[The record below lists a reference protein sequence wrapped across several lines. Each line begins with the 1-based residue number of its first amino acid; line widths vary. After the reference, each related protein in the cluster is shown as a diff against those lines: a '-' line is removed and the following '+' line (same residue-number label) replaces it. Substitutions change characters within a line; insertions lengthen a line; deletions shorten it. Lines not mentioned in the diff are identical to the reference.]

1 VVRLAAALGVDRQ
14 AYQETA
20 LGVDSTQETALV
32 VVSTQETALAVDSPQ
47 GTALAVDS
55 VIVLLAPT
63 LATFE
68 LVAAGP
74 SQNAQGEHALRELC
88 VQDRQ
93 AHQETAL
100 VVDSPQETALAV
112 DSAIM
117 SLAPTLA
124 TFKLVAVGPSQ
135 NAQEEHAQLELCVHA
150 VDKCPM

>member
-1 VVRLAAALGVDRQ
+1 M
-14 AYQETA
+14 
-20 LGVDSTQETALV
+20 GVDST
-32 VVSTQETALAVDSPQ
+32 Q

-68 LVAAGP
+68 LVVAGP

-93 AHQETAL
+93 AHQETVLVVDSPQETAL
-100 VVDSPQETALAV
+100 AVDSPQETALAV

-135 NAQEEHAQLELCVHA
+135 NAQEEHAQLELCVHV
-150 VDKCPM
+150 VDKCLM